1 MSVPDPR
8 GIAEEILSSK
18 KPVFEVTE
26 EILAYLE
33 AHHGH
38 LGELEMA
45 EVAEKLTAHVQRNID
60 RAIDSLSQSGAT
72 PPYERSEGSAMRYI
86 RFKSAKEEAV
96 SLAQKMELRDE
107 ILDTMRTMHWRK
119 FEVLCGHVLDLI
131 GAHSILAQ
139 GRRDGGVDFYGV
151 LPLTSG
157 LPPGTDFFR
166 GVTLRI
172 AGQAKRRKIPHK
184 VTANEVKVFAEDV
197 RDLESGV
204 GRIAK
209 IAPSSFLEDKGPI
222 LPIFATTTDFE
233 RGAKK
238 KAERKGIVLRN
249 GYQLVETI
257 LRFEK
262 NSPWL
267 LPDGEGSFLFD
278 NKQFL
283 DFFSAE

>member
-18 KPVFEVTE
+18 KSVFEVTE

-33 AHHGH
+33 THHSQ

-45 EVAEKLTAHVQRNID
+45 EVAEKLTVHVQRSID
-60 RAIDSLSQSGAT
+60 KTIDSLAQRGAT
-72 PPYERSEGSAMRYI
+72 PPYERSESSATRYI
-86 RFKSAKEEAV
+86 RFKSAKEESAN
-96 SLAQKMELRDE
+96 LAQKMELRDE
-107 ILDTMRTMHWRK
+107 ILNTMRIMHWRK
-119 FEVLCGHVLDLI
+119 FEVLCVHVLDLI
-131 GAHSILAQ
+131 GAHSTLAQ
-139 GRRDGGVDFYGV
+139 GRRDGGVDFYGL

-157 LPPGTDFFR
+157 LPSRTDFFG
-166 GVTLRI
+166 GVNVRV

-184 VTANEVKVFAEDV
+184 VTANEIKVFAEDV
-197 RDLESGV
+197 KDLESER

-233 RGAKK
+233 RGARK
-238 KAERKGIVLRN
+238 KASRKGIVLRN

-257 LRFEK
+257 LRLEK
-262 NSPWL
+262 NPPWL
-267 LPDGEGSFLFD
+267 LPDGGGSFLYD
-278 NKQFL
+278 RKQFL
-283 DFFSAE
+283 DFFSAD